1 MGGGKNVGLKI
12 FEEIMNEN
20 VPELEVYMDPDIGR
34 TYCTK
39 SRTNDITEIHLE
51 THSSNSHQG

>member
-20 VPELEVYMDPDIGR
+20 VPELEVYMDLI
-34 TYCTK
+34 
-39 SRTNDITEIHLE
+39 LE
-51 THSSNSHQG
+51 EPIVQRAGQMT

>member
-1 MGGGKNVGLKI
+1 
-12 FEEIMNEN
+12 MNEN
-20 VPELEVYMDPDIGR
+20 VPELEVYMDLILEEPIVQ
-34 TYCTK
+34 K

>member
-1 MGGGKNVGLKI
+1 MGGWKNVGLKI

-39 SRTNDITEIHLE
+39 SRTNDILKYTWKPVV
-51 THSSNSHQG
+51 